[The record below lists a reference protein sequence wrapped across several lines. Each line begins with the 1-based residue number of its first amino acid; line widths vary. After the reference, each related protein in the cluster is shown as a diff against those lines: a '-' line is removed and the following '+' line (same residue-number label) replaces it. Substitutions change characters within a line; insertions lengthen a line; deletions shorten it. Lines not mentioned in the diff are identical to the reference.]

1 MLKFRNLN
9 VTPEDPVD
17 TWGVEGLLTAIER
30 GGAVDWAK
38 ITHAV
43 RLAGPASEIR
53 QELNEALELAD
64 GGGRSAIE
72 VALRRADATPEERVR
87 RRIRS
92 LFNMSEMTI
101 TEFAERVGTSRPRMS
116 AYLSGKTMPL
126 ATVLETMEAVA
137 HARREEVMFS

>member
-72 VALRRADATPEERVR
+72 VALRRADR
-87 RRIRS
+87 
-92 LFNMSEMTI
+92 
-101 TEFAERVGTSRPRMS
+101 
-116 AYLSGKTMPL
+116 
-126 ATVLETMEAVA
+126 
-137 HARREEVMFS
+137 